1 MAEVSLVKLFLDECH
16 RSFNNDDKSTLVPAM
31 AWCCQAKSH
40 YLSQCWPR
48 FVSGYVIT
56 RPLWVNTLR
65 REWNV
70 LTFAGDILKLF
81 FFFEK
86 MFVSWFIFHCYFQRV
101 PFVSKSALVLVMAW
115 CLTGSKPLPQMAS
128 LSYNGFKISNQK
140 YDIWNHLILCEEV
153 HI

>member
-31 AWCCQAKSH
+31 AWCRQAKSH

-48 FVSGYVIT
+48 FVSDMSSPDHIELTHWG
-56 RPLWVNTLR
+56 VNEMSWHLQVTF
-65 REWNV
+65 WN
-70 LTFAGDILKLF
+70 F

-86 MFVSWFIFHCYFQRV
+86 MFVSWFKFHCYFQRV

-115 CLTGSKPLPQMAS
+115 CLTGNKPLPQMAS